1 MFAALGRLSISHL
14 AAAQALAVGLCT
26 RLLLLPEVLHARIQE
41 PFGAAPDLLHA
52 LRQPGVLVLPAE
64 QSVPSASGL
73 GHGHSSHCALDGAA
87 MADEHKSQED
97 RSSLKDLCLTSA
109 QQGSHPG
116 GSAQRA
122 QQPVRA
128 PRQEAGHT

>member
-26 RLLLLPEVLHARIQE
+26 GLLLLPVVLHARVQK
-41 PFGAAPDLLHA
+41 PLGAAPDLLHA

-64 QSVPSASGL
+64 QSVPSASGFYR
-73 GHGHSSHCALDGAA
+73 GYSSHCCNLDRAA
-87 MADEHKSQED
+87 NANRHSPKGSGG
-97 RSSLKDLCLTSA
+97 LLCLKSP

-116 GSAQRA
+116 GIK
-122 QQPVRA
+122 
-128 PRQEAGHT
+128 